1 MHVCLFVPVVIYNK
15 SPAVHAIHRPTENE
29 INKVVSSIVKN
40 NRVLSLERR
49 TACYWS
55 FCGYGCFYLQIL

>member
-1 MHVCLFVPVVIYNK
+1 MCVCLFVPVVIYNK

-40 NRVLSLERR
+40 NRVLSLE
-49 TACYWS
+49 
-55 FCGYGCFYLQIL
+55 